1 MRYDES
7 AVIGVLGGGYGEP
20 PVRVADLEEA
30 ARRTAARRAAAREP
44 TPAPVPDEPASIGTS
59 GPGGTPARDGTSTP
73 DGVLASDGTP
83 AGGSGSLGDAH

>member
-30 ARRTAARRAAAREP
+30 ARQAAARRAAARDPSPAAEP
-44 TPAPVPDEPASIGTS
+44 APAAEPTHSGNRTPAPTDPA
-59 GPGGTPARDGTSTP
+59 
-73 DGVLASDGTP
+73 
-83 AGGSGSLGDAH
+83 

>member
-30 ARRTAARRAAAREP
+30 ARLAAARRAAAREP
-44 TPAPVPDEPASIGTS
+44 VPADDPEQPEP
-59 GPGGTPARDGTSTP
+59 PAAD
-73 DGVLASDGTP
+73 P
-83 AGGSGSLGDAH
+83 A